1 MVNNQEIG
9 MEQTKKRCSF
19 NSSTG
24 EAITPIESISVA
36 DGIPPTGYGLHTHG
50 GMADIPPPNWTL
62 LWNDLQQL
70 RQEIQHWRYAGE
82 YEDLPSAIWDLW
94 DHHRRAGT
102 EDIFLEVIQGEI
114 VEGEKF
120 NQRLMNMMAKG
131 LGQRRDFMEWATEA
145 GELFSKVHQSIEA
158 LKVRLKMVESGLVE
172 KYPDALH
179 PYHH

>member
-50 GMADIPPPNWTL
+50 GMADIPLPNWTL
-62 LWNDLQQL
+62 LWNNLQQL

-102 EDIFLEVIQGEI
+102 KDIFLEVIQGEI

-120 NQRLMNMMAKG
+120 NQRLMIMMAKG
-131 LGQRRDFMEWATEA
+131 LGQRCDFMGWATET
-145 GELFSKVHQSIEA
+145 GELF
-158 LKVRLKMVESGLVE
+158 VRTRNPIFNFPKSNII
-172 KYPDALH
+172 
-179 PYHH
+179 